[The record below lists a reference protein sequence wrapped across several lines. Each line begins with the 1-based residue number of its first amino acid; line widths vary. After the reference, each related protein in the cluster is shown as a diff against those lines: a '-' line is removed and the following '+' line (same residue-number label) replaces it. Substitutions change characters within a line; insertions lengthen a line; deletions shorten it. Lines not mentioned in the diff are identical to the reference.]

1 MSSSSSSDGNKHK
14 NDNCQKLSQ
23 GLGICTSKD
32 PTQILSHAYTTND
45 FQNATLA
52 KVETKNKTFLIKEQ
66 AYSKS
71 KR

>member
-1 MSSSSSSDGNKHK
+1 MPN
-14 NDNCQKLSQ
+14 
-23 GLGICTSKD
+23 
-32 PTQILSHAYTTND
+32 TTND